1 MLSTLLKKIHGH
13 LVGQH
18 DFPTLFGEASVYSIP
33 DEEDRPV
40 RVLAVDGVLQSATYL
55 DERWALCPFE
65 YLRGFDHIFEA
76 AGTPRSDTTFEAD
89 ETHPIEHV
97 LMIGGA
103 GFAYPKQLLTQHPG
117 VKLDVVEIDE
127 TMVNIAREFFFLDRL
142 ETLLAEEGR
151 ADDLRIFVEDG
162 EEFLR
167 RRAEQG
173 DQKEGSGDITENQR
187 ENDSAVVSAEAT
199 ATDLYD
205 AIIIDAFAGREDV
218 SYFRT
223 DDGITAAKRL
233 LTPGGLLMFNCVIE
247 YTGDDMYRLYHFVED
262 LRKQFAQVSVI
273 DASDEQFGGAENYL
287 VVATDGTYPFTNVI
301 PYD

>member
-18 DFPTLFGEASVYSIP
+18 GFPTLFGEASVYSIP
-33 DEEDRPV
+33 DEEDRSV

-76 AGTPRSDTTFEAD
+76 AK
-89 ETHPIEHV
+89 THPIERV
-97 LMIGGA
+97 LLIGGA

-142 ETLLAEEGR
+142 EALLAEQGR
-151 ADDLRIFVEDG
+151 TDDLRIFIEDG
-162 EEFLR
+162 EEFLQ
-167 RRAEQG
+167 ECTN
-173 DQKEGSGDITENQR
+173 S
-187 ENDSAVVSAEAT
+187 
-199 ATDLYD
+199 YD

-223 DDGITAAKRL
+223 DDGIAATKGL
-233 LTPGGLLMFNCVIE
+233 LMSGGLLVFNCVIE
-247 YTGDDMYRLYHFVED
+247 YAGNDMYRLYHFVEN
-262 LRKQFAQVSVI
+262 LRSCFARVSVI

>member
-65 YLRGFDHIFEA
+65 YLRSFDHI
-76 AGTPRSDTTFEAD
+76 FEAD

-127 TMVNIAREFFFLDRL
+127 AMVNIAHEFFFLDRL
-142 ETLLAEEGR
+142 EALLAEQSR

-162 EEFLR
+162 EEFLQ
-167 RRAEQG
+167 ECTN
-173 DQKEGSGDITENQR
+173 S
-187 ENDSAVVSAEAT
+187 
-199 ATDLYD
+199 YD

-218 SYFRT
+218 GYFRT
-223 DDGITAAKRL
+223 DDGIAAAKRL
-233 LTPGGLLMFNCVIE
+233 LSPGGLLMFNCVIE
-247 YTGDDMYRLYHFVED
+247 YTGDDMYRLYHFVES
-262 LRKQFAQVSVI
+262 LHAHFAQVSVI